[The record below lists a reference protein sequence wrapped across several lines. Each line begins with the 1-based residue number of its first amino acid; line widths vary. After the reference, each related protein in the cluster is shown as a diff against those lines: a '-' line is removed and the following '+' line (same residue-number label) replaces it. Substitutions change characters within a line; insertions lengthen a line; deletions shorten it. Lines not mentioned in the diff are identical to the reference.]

1 MSDQNSRPNN
11 TISPDTL
18 QNELSI
24 KRATYYADLK
34 HLGIIA
40 NKDEE
45 GKPYLTFE
53 EAEQVRALR
62 SYVIKYGSRKG
73 FVYEKVDDKS
83 NIETSIVKSTNN
95 SIETTVTST
104 NSDIETA
111 QSSLET
117 EIATTEEEDIYI
129 SETRPTDN
137 IDLDNLVRNA
147 QELAARNIA
156 IPSLIAAEL
165 AENMGFDDLPPD
177 LQEKVRIAKDAANP
191 KKYQPKTIALDLLKQ
206 LRSQRAS

>member
-40 NKDEE
+40 DKDEE

-53 EAEQVRALR
+53 EAEQVRQLR
-62 SYVIKYGSRKG
+62 SYVNKYGSRKG

-95 SIETTVTST
+95 NIETAVTST
-104 NSDIETA
+104 NNNIEAT

-117 EIATTEEEDIYI
+117 EIATTTEEDIYI
-129 SETRPTDN
+129 SETSPTDD
-137 IDLDNLVRNA
+137 IDLDDMLRDA
-147 QELAARNIA
+147 KEIAARNLSIRN
-156 IPSLIAAEL
+156 LITVEL
-165 AENMGFDDLPPD
+165 ANNMSYEDLDPD
-177 LQEKVRIAKDAANP
+177 LQEKVNIARDAANP
-191 KKYQPKTIALDLLKQ
+191 KKHQPKLIARDLLKQ
-206 LRSQRAS
+206 WRSQRAS

>member
-11 TISPDTL
+11 MISPDTL

-40 NKDEE
+40 NKDDE

-53 EAEQVRALR
+53 EAEQVRQLR
-62 SYVIKYGSRKG
+62 SYVSKYGSRKG
-73 FVYEKVDDKS
+73 FVYEEKVDNENNLGS
-83 NIETSIVKSTNN
+83 SIVKSTNN
-95 SIETTVTST
+95 SIETSHSNLTS
-104 NSDIETA
+104 
-111 QSSLET
+111 
-117 EIATTEEEDIYI
+117 EIATTEEDIYI
-129 SETRPTDN
+129 SESHPTDN

-147 QELAARNIA
+147 QEIAARNIA

-165 AENMGFDDLPPD
+165 ASNMEFDDLPPD
-177 LQEKVRIAKDAANP
+177 LQEKVRIARDAANP
-191 KKYQPKTIALDLLKQ
+191 KKHQPKLIARDLLKQ
-206 LRSQRAS
+206 WRSQRAS

>member
-40 NKDEE
+40 NKDDE

-53 EAEQVRALR
+53 EAEQVRQLR
-62 SYVIKYGSRKG
+62 SYVSKYGSRKG
-73 FVYEKVDDKS
+73 FVYEEKVDNENNLGS
-83 NIETSIVKSTNN
+83 SIVKSTNN
-95 SIETTVTST
+95 SIETSHSNLTS
-104 NSDIETA
+104 
-111 QSSLET
+111 
-117 EIATTEEEDIYI
+117 EIATTEEDIYI
-129 SETRPTDN
+129 SESHPTDN

-147 QELAARNIA
+147 QEIAARNIA

-165 AENMGFDDLPPD
+165 ASNMEFDDLPPD
-177 LQEKVRIAKDAANP
+177 LQEKVRIARDAANP
-191 KKYQPKTIALDLLKQ
+191 KKHQPKLIARDLLKQ
-206 LRSQRAS
+206 WRSQRAS

>member
-40 NKDEE
+40 DKDEE

-53 EAEQVRALR
+53 QAEQVRQLR
-62 SYVIKYGSRKG
+62 SYVNNYGTRKG
-73 FVYEKVDDKS
+73 FVYEKVDDES
-83 NIETSIVKSTNN
+83 NIRSSIIKTEESIIETSN
-95 SIETTVTST
+95 SSATST
-104 NSDIETA
+104 IVHP
-111 QSSLET
+111 
-117 EIATTEEEDIYI
+117 EEDIYVTEQ
-129 SETRPTDN
+129 ETNPTN
-137 IDLDNLVRNA
+137 KVNLDSIINNA
-147 QELAARNIA
+147 QELAARNLVMPELLA
-156 IPSLIAAEL
+156 VEL
-165 AENMGFDDLPPD
+165 ANNMSYEDLTPE
-177 LQEKVRIAKDAANP
+177 LQAKINIARDAANP

-206 LRSQRAS
+206 LRSRRAS